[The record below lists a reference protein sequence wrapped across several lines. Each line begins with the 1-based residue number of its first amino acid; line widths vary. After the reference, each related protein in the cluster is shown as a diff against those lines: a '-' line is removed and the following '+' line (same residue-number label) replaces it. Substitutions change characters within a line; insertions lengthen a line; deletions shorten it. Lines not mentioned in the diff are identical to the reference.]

1 MTKEEA
7 LSVLNKNKNFYKTG
21 TGDLLTKISAG
32 GFVGT
37 FMENDDEMI
46 YMAERILLKKKPV
59 NLTNGTIT
67 KYDDD
72 YFPFYCKETGS
83 WYKYFYYTGAK
94 LDINVKEEPTLLADA
109 IDNIF

>member
-7 LSVLNKNKNFYKTG
+7 LNVLEKNKNFYKIG

-32 GFVGT
+32 SFVGA

-46 YMAERILLKKKPV
+46 YMAERVLLKKKPV
-59 NLTNGTIT
+59 NLVKGTIT